1 MKLLMLMIFLVHV
14 ASTQCAAL
22 PPDGDLIVRICRQTP
37 FYDLCISSLKSK
49 PQSSGADVTGLALIM
64 VDELKTKA
72 TETLNHV
79 NGLLHGN
86 PRLKRPL
93 RSCADKYRAVI
104 GGDIPEAVEALQKG
118 NPKFAEQGA
127 NDAADEAGSCE
138 DGFSGSGGSPLT
150 EKNKAVHDV
159 AAVAAAIVRNLL

>member
-1 MKLLMLMIFLVHV
+1 MKLLMLMIFLAHV

-22 PPDGDLIVRICRQTP
+22 PPDDLIVRICRQTP
-37 FYDLCISSLKSK
+37 LHDLCISSLKSK

-72 TETLNHV
+72 TETQNHI

-104 GGDIPEAVEALQKG
+104 EDDIPEAVEALQKG

-127 NDAADEAGSCE
+127 NDAAGEAGSCE

-150 EKNKAVHDV
+150 EKNKAVRDI